1 MNDDTILKL
10 KMKHAQASDPD
21 PIILLPDGA
30 QNIHPITYEDITAEK
45 VRKAAINTK

>member
-10 KMKHAQASDPD
+10 KMKHAQDSDPD